1 MGAEWLTPFL
11 GSCEAV
17 WSVGRVRL
25 DPICRKAGSCDPRV
39 PRGQIGG
46 PPSGGRADRRNP
58 ERVVVF
64 RRDMFPPG
72 PFDGPCGT
80 CLGIVFYLNDG
91 LVAGFVHRIFHL

>member
-1 MGAEWLTPFL
+1 MVR
-11 GSCEAV
+11 GSGP
-17 WSVGRVRL
+17 VGPHPSKGGVVRSESS
-25 DPICRKAGSCDPRV
+25 PGSDW
-39 PRGQIGG
+39 G